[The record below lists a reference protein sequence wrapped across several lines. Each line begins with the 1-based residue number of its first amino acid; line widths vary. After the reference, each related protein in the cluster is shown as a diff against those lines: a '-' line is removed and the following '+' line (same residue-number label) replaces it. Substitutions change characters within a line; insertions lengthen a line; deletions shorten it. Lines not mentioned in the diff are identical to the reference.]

1 MNNRISAEDYL
12 TLVKAGYSPEE
23 IGKLGT
29 EPEEKPEESTETV
42 EPVEEKPEESVKP
55 VESTGPDLTEITNEI
70 KSLKDMFKKYF
81 IQHDSFEQTK
91 TDIANEILANVINPV
106 REKKG

>member
-1 MNNRISAEDYL
+1 MNKRISAEDYL

-29 EPEEKPEESTETV
+29 EPEEKPEEPVE
-42 EPVEEKPEESVKP
+42 EPVEEKPEEPVKP
-55 VESTGPDLTEITNEI
+55 VESAGPDLTEITNEI
-70 KSLKDMFKKYF
+70 KSLKEMFKKYF
-81 IQHDSFEQTK
+81 INHDSFEQTK

>member
-1 MNNRISAEDYL
+1 MNKRISAEDYL

-29 EPEEKPEESTETV
+29 EPEEKPEEPVE
-42 EPVEEKPEESVKP
+42 EPVEEKPEEPVKP
-55 VESTGPDLTEITNEI
+55 VESAGPDLTEITNEI

-91 TDIANEILANVINPV
+91 TDIANQILANVINPV

>member
-1 MNNRISAEDYL
+1 MNKRISAEDYL

-29 EPEEKPEESTETV
+29 EPEEKPEEPVE
-42 EPVEEKPEESVKP
+42 EPVEEKPEEPVKP
-55 VESTGPDLTEITNEI
+55 VESAGPDLTEITNEI

>member
-1 MNNRISAEDYL
+1 MNRISAEDYL

-29 EPEEKPEESTETV
+29 EPEEKPEEPVE
-42 EPVEEKPEESVKP
+42 EPVEEKPEEAVKP
-55 VESTGPDLTEITNEI
+55 VESAGPDLTEITNEI
-70 KSLKDMFKKYF
+70 KSLKEMFKKYF
-81 IQHDSFEQTK
+81 INHDSFEQTK

>member
-29 EPEEKPEESTETV
+29 EPEEKPEEPVE
-42 EPVEEKPEESVKP
+42 EPVEEKPEEPVKP
-55 VESTGPDLTEITNEI
+55 VESAGPDLTEITNEI